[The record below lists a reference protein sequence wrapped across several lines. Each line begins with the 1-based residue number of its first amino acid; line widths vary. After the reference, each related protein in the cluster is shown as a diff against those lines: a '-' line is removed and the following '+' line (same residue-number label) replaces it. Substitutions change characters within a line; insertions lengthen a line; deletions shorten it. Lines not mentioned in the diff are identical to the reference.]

1 MSERIGR
8 GLWLAA
14 IGHLIIELSA
24 SYLPVL
30 YPLAMAEMG
39 LNFTQVGLIA
49 LVATSAMA
57 LAQPLFGLVSDRWGP
72 DRLSA
77 LSIVWIGVIMGFV
90 GLANSFPLLLLLIGL
105 GSLGSAAFHPSSAV
119 LAAAHSGSRRGLGLS
134 IFSMGGN
141 IGAALSPLWIGM
153 AFGAMGLPGTLTLVP
168 LGLVGGALV
177 FWQLR
182 GMRRAEALEAAAAP
196 QRPKPVAAEGFLV
209 GLILIVVAMMFRSWF
224 QVALTTYLPAWVE
237 QGGGSLALGGRILA
251 VLLIAVS
258 VGSFVG
264 GSAGD
269 RFGHWQVVLVST
281 LVMPLGL
288 WLFLHDTGVRQLFYL
303 ALIGVS
309 LGCTFPTSIV
319 LALESWPHQVGLAS
333 GLLMGLGWWPGGLG
347 ASFTGYLADRRS
359 LDVALTALTLAP
371 LVAFGCIALYALL
384 NRRRM
389 QRRKHEALQ
398 DAAGAAAG

>member
-30 YPLAMAEMG
+30 YPLAMSTMQ

-49 LVATSAMA
+49 LVATSATA

-77 LSIVWIGVIMGFV
+77 LSIVWIGTFMGLV
-90 GLANSFPLLLLLIGL
+90 GLAQSFPTLLILIGL

-141 IGAALSPLWIGM
+141 IGAAISPLWIGL
-153 AFGAMGLPGTLTLVP
+153 AFGAMGLPGTLTLIP
-168 LGLVGGALV
+168 LGLLGSALV
-177 FWQLR
+177 YWQLR
-182 GMRRAEALEAAAAP
+182 GMRRAEA
-196 QRPKPVAAEGFLV
+196 VAANDASARPQASRADGFLA

-237 QGGGSLALGGRILA
+237 QEGGSLTLGGRILA
-251 VLLIAVS
+251 TLLISVS

-269 RFGHWQVVLVST
+269 RFGHWQVVLVSL
-281 LVMPLGL
+281 LVMPFGL
-288 WLFLHDTGVRQLFYL
+288 WLFLHDTGMRQLGYL
-303 ALIGVS
+303 VLIGVA
-309 LGCTFPTSIV
+309 LGSTFPTSIV

-347 ASFTGYLADRRS
+347 ASFTGYLADQRS
-359 LDVALTALTLAP
+359 LDVALAALVIAP
-371 LVAFGCIALYALL
+371 LVAFMCIAFYALL
-384 NRRRM
+384 NRRRTQAM
-389 QRRKHEALQ
+389 PQ
-398 DAAGAAAG
+398 DVAGVAAN